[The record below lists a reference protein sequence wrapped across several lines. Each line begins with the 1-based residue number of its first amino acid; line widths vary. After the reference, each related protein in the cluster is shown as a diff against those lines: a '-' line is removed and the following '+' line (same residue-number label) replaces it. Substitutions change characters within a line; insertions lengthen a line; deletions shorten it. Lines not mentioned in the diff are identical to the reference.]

1 MPLATAELIRRGE
14 TLPMLVGGEWRV
26 SGGFETKEV
35 TNPATGEVI
44 AKISYGGRSVAKEAC
59 DVANSAFSAW
69 ATMSTRGRSDILL
82 RASELIA
89 QRAPQIGE
97 LLSIETGKL
106 LNEAVGEV
114 RFSAEYFKWFA
125 EEIRRPRGEVFSL
138 EDPTRRQMTITRP
151 IGVVASLT
159 PWNFPIS
166 IQARKLAPA
175 LAAGCSVVARPSE
188 KAPVAVSE
196 LFRAL
201 VDAGVPDGVVN
212 LIYGSASEQS
222 YALIEHPGLR
232 AVSFT
237 GSTEVGSSL
246 MRFAADRIV
255 RCSLELGGDAPFIIF
270 ADADLDAAIDG
281 LFIAKFRN
289 NGQSCIAANR
299 VLVSREVFDEV
310 VERIAKRAS
319 LLKVGDRM
327 AERTV
332 DIGPLI
338 DSARVRDV
346 ASIVGEALSKGA
358 SFIGD
363 SPSVPE
369 GANYF
374 RPGFLKDVPR
384 DCRLARDE
392 VFGPIAGVFPFDSEQ
407 EALELAND
415 TEMGLAGYAYSK
427 DSSRIFRIA
436 EGLNVGIL
444 GLNHSLPSVVYA
456 PMGGVKRSGL
466 GREGAHLGLEEFT
479 ETTYLSIGVS

>member
-1 MPLATAELIRRGE
+1 MPLVTTELIRKGK
-14 TLPMLVGGEWRV
+14 TLPMLLGGEWRV
-26 SGGFETKEV
+26 STGPETKEV
-35 TNPATGEVI
+35 TNPATGKVI
-44 AKISYGGRSVAKEAC
+44 ATISYGGRSVAKEAC
-59 DVANSAFSAW
+59 DFADSAFESW
-69 ATMSTRGRSDILL
+69 ATMSTRARADILL
-82 RASELIA
+82 RASELLV
-89 QRAPQIGE
+89 QRSKEIGE

-106 LNEAVGEV
+106 LSEAVGEV

-125 EEIRRPRGEVFSL
+125 EEIRRPRGEVLSL

-201 VDAGVPDGVVN
+201 VDAGIPDGVVN
-212 LIYGSASEQS
+212 LIYGPASEQS
-222 YALIEHPGLR
+222 SALFEQRALR

-237 GSTEVGSSL
+237 GSTPVGSSL
-246 MRFAADRIV
+246 MRLAADRIV

-270 ADADLDAAIDG
+270 SDADLDAAIDG

-299 VLVSREVFDEV
+299 VFVAREVLKEV
-310 VERIAKRAS
+310 HERIAKRCS
-319 LLKVGDRM
+319 SLKVGDPI
-327 AERTV
+327 ADPSV

-338 DSARVRDV
+338 DSARVADV
-346 ASIVGEALSKGA
+346 TSIVEEALTRGA

-363 SPSVPE
+363 SPSVPD
-369 GANYF
+369 GANYL
-374 RPGFLKDVPR
+374 RPGFLIDVPN
-384 DCRLARDE
+384 DCRLAQDE

-407 EALELAND
+407 EVLQLAND
-415 TEMGLAGYAYSK
+415 SEMGLAGYAYTK
-427 DSSRIFRIA
+427 DSSRIFRVA

-444 GLNHSLPSVVYA
+444 GLNHPLPSVVYA

-466 GREGAHLGLEEFT
+466 GREGAHLGLEEFM